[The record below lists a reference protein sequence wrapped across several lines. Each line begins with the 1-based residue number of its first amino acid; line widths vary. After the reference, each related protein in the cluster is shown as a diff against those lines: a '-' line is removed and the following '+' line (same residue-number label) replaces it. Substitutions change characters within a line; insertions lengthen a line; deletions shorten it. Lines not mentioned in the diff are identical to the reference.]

1 MYLYIEQCENSLGK
15 VKQET
20 QALVHT
26 ASQLPLCFWDSRAL
40 SPHTEFCY
48 NPLIFLHSIKFPL
61 LNFIGLFPLGYSDQL
76 CSVLFIPFNH
86 Q

>member
-1 MYLYIEQCENSLGK
+1 MYLYIEQCDNSLGK

-26 ASQLPLCFWDSRAL
+26 ASQLPLGLWDSRAL
-40 SPHTEFCY
+40 SSPAGFCY
-48 NPLIFLHSIKFPL
+48 NPLIILHGIKFPWF
-61 LNFIGLFPLGYSDQL
+61 NFTGLFPLGHSYQL
-76 CSVLFIPFNH
+76 CSLLFIPFNH